1 MGRNMGQLTFRDNF
15 LLAVVP
21 RLYAFV
27 LRFLGLT
34 IRKETLYSEH
44 PAIFWDRGQ
53 HVIIAFWHQRLLMM
67 PFLPHR
73 GKVGMLISRH
83 RDGEFIARAVKFFG
97 IDSIRGSS
105 TRGGLSAL
113 RGMVRFFREGGNL
126 AITPDGPQGP
136 RQVVQIGVVELARQ
150 TGAPILPVTYAAS
163 RRKVFSSW
171 DGFHL
176 PYPFSKVAYL
186 WGEPILVP
194 PETGKKGL
202 EEKRLLLEESLKRI
216 TEEAD
221 RRVHSGSSAAKDAAA
236 TPS

>member
-1 MGRNMGQLTFRDNF
+1 MGSPTFKDNL

-21 RLYAFV
+21 RLYALV
-27 LRFLGLT
+27 LRFLALT
-34 IRKETLYSEH
+34 IRKETLFPEI
-44 PAIFWDRGQ
+44 AGNFWDRGQ
-53 HVIIAFWHQRLLMM
+53 NVIIAFWHQRLLMM

-73 GKVGMLISRH
+73 GRVGMLISQH

-136 RQVVQIGVVELARQ
+136 RHIVQIGVIELARR
-150 TGAPILPVTYAAS
+150 TGAPILPVTYAAT
-163 RRKVFSSW
+163 RRKIFSSW

-186 WGEPILVP
+186 WGEPIFVP
-194 PETGKKGL
+194 PGTGKKGL

-221 RRVHSGSSAAKDAAA
+221 RRVLSGSAAKGAANPA
-236 TPS
+236 LK